1 MSLYGALFT
10 GVSGL
15 AAQSQALGIASNN
28 IANVNTNGYK
38 ASLTQFSTLLPS
50 KTEAGSV
57 ASGGVKATAQALI
70 QRQGLITTSESD
82 TDLAL
87 NGSGFFAVTD
97 ALNLN
102 PSRTELMYTRSGS
115 FTQDA
120 DGYLKNAGGYYLQ
133 GWRLDSTGALPG
145 NRNDL
150 EPINLNQLTGTAS
163 ETTEIN
169 LRANLQS
176 SQAAYVGA
184 YVPGVAA
191 TNMTSGA
198 ITPHFERTLEIFD
211 TQGGAQPV
219 RLSFL
224 KTAANTWE
232 YEVSYEGNAANVT
245 TAAGL
250 PFASGTITFD
260 TDGTVLTP
268 AVGVPPEAIASISI
282 PWSVASG
289 LTAQPVAL
297 SFGVVGE
304 ATGLTQFDSP
314 STLLSSGANGALF
327 GGLDGIRVDENGILK
342 AIFDNGVQRDVFQL
356 PVAFF
361 QNPNG
366 LSAINGNAFIST
378 DLSGDVT
385 LLEAAVGGAGTFSA
399 SALEASTVD
408 LAKEFTDL
416 ITVQRA
422 YSASTKII
430 TTADQMLDEMI
441 RIKR

>member
-28 IANVNTNGYK
+28 IANVNTTGYK

-50 KTEAGSV
+50 RTEAGSV

-70 QRQGLITTSESD
+70 QRQGLIQTSESA
-82 TDLAL
+82 TDLAI
-87 NGSGFFAVTD
+87 NGAGFFAVTD
-97 ALNLN
+97 TLSLS
-102 PSRTELMYTRSGS
+102 PSKTELLYTRAGA

-120 DGYLKNAGGYYLQ
+120 DGYLRNAGGYYLQ
-133 GWRLDSTGALPG
+133 GWRLDQNGELPG

-163 ETTEIN
+163 PTTEIN
-169 LRANLQS
+169 LRANLQA
-176 SQAAYVGA
+176 SQDEYTGA
-184 YVPGVAA
+184 YVPGDA
-191 TNMTSGA
+191 TQNMTGGV

-224 KTAANTWE
+224 KTGANTWQFE
-232 YEVSYEGNAANVT
+232 ASYEGDPANVT
-245 TAAGL
+245 TAAGV
-250 PFASGTITFD
+250 PFHSGTITFD

-268 AVGVPPEAIASISI
+268 AVGVPAEALESISI
-282 PWSVASG
+282 PWSAASG
-289 LTAQPVAL
+289 LTAQPIDM
-297 SFGVVGE
+297 SFGMVGE

-327 GGLDGIRVDENGILK
+327 GGLTGIKVDENGVLK
-342 AIFDNGVQRDVFQL
+342 ALFDNGVQRDVFQL
-356 PVAFF
+356 PIAFF

-366 LSAINGNAFIST
+366 LSAVNGNAFIRT
-378 DLSGDVT
+378 DISGDVT
-385 LLEAAVGGAGTFSA
+385 LLEATVGGAGTVSS

-430 TTADQMLDEMI
+430 TTADEMLDEMI

>member
-15 AAQSQALGIASNN
+15 AAQSEALGISSNN

-38 ASLTQFSTLLPS
+38 ASKTVFSTLLPS

-57 ASGGVKATAQALI
+57 ASGGVKAKAQALI
-70 QRQGLITTSESD
+70 QRQGLIQTSESA
-82 TDLAL
+82 TDLAI
-87 NGSGFFAVTD
+87 NGAGFFAVTD
-97 ALNLN
+97 TLNLN
-102 PSRTELMYTRSGS
+102 PNKTELLYTRSGS

-120 DGYLKNAGGYYLQ
+120 EGFLKNAGGYYLQ

-145 NRNDL
+145 NRNAL

-163 ETTEIN
+163 QTTEIN
-169 LRANLQS
+169 LRANLQA
-176 SQAAYVGA
+176 SQSLYGGA
-184 YVPGVAA
+184 YVPLDPLQ
-191 TNMTSGA
+191 NMTGGS

-219 RLSFL
+219 RMTFI
-224 KTAANTWE
+224 KTAANTWQFE
-232 YEVSYEGNAANVT
+232 LSYEGDPANVT
-245 TAAGL
+245 TAVGV
-250 PFASGTITFD
+250 PFHSGTVTFAE
-260 TDGTVLTP
+260 DGTVLTP
-268 AVGVPPEAIASISI
+268 AVGVPPEALEAVVM
-282 PWSVASG
+282 PWSAASG
-289 LTAQPVAL
+289 LVAQPIQL
-297 SFGVVGE
+297 SFGEVGA

-327 GGLDGIRVDENGILK
+327 GGLIGIKVDETGVLK
-342 AIFDNGVQRDVFQL
+342 ALFDNGVQQDVFQL
-356 PVAFF
+356 PIAFF

-366 LSAINGNAFIST
+366 LSAVNGNSFIRT
-378 DLSGDVT
+378 DISGDVT
-385 LLEAAVGGAGTFSA
+385 LLEATVGGAGTFSA
-399 SALEASTVD
+399 TALEASTVN

-416 ITVQRA
+416 ITIQRA

-430 TTADQMLDEMI
+430 TTADQMLDELI

>member
-38 ASLTQFSTLLPS
+38 ASQTQFSTLLPS
-50 KTEAGSV
+50 RTDAGSV
-57 ASGGVKATAQALI
+57 ASGGVKASAQALI
-70 QRQGLITTSESD
+70 QRQGLIQTSESD

-97 ALNLN
+97 NLNLTPN
-102 PSRTELMYTRSGS
+102 KTDLMYTRSGS

-120 DGYLKNAGGYYLQ
+120 DGFLKNAGGYYLQ
-133 GWRLDSTGALPG
+133 GWRLDGNGDLPG
-145 NRNDL
+145 NRNTI

-169 LRANLQS
+169 LRANLQAS
-176 SQAAYVGA
+176 EAAHVGA
-184 YVPGVAA
+184 YVPGVGA
-191 TNMTSGA
+191 TNMSSGA

-224 KTAANTWE
+224 KTAANTWQFE
-232 YEVSYEGNAANVT
+232 ASYEGLAANVT
-245 TAAGL
+245 TAAGI
-250 PFASGTITFD
+250 PFASGTITFAS
-260 TDGTVLTP
+260 DGTVLTP
-268 AVGVPPEAIASISI
+268 AVGTPAEALEAISI
-282 PWSVASG
+282 PWSAASG
-289 LTAQPVAL
+289 LSAQPIDL
-297 SFGVVGE
+297 SFGTVGA

-327 GGLDGIRVDENGILK
+327 GGLMGIKVDETGVLK
-342 AIFDNGVQRDVFQL
+342 ALFDNGVQRDVFQL

-366 LSAINGNAFIST
+366 L
-378 DLSGDVT
+378 
-385 LLEAAVGGAGTFSA
+385 
-399 SALEASTVD
+399 
-408 LAKEFTDL
+408 
-416 ITVQRA
+416 
-422 YSASTKII
+422 
-430 TTADQMLDEMI
+430 
-441 RIKR
+441 

>member
-15 AAQSQALGIASNN
+15 SAQSQALGIASNN

-38 ASLTQFSTLLPS
+38 ASQTQFSTLLPS
-50 KTEAGSV
+50 RTEAGSV

-70 QRQGLITTSESD
+70 QRQGLIQTSESA

-87 NGSGFFAVTD
+87 NGAGFFAVTD
-97 ALNLN
+97 TLNLSPN
-102 PSRTELMYTRSGS
+102 KTELLYTRSGS

-120 DGYLKNAGGYYLQ
+120 EGFLKNAGGYYLQ
-133 GWRLDSTGALPG
+133 GWRLDQTGGLPG

-169 LRANLQS
+169 LRANLQA
-176 SQAAYVGA
+176 SQSDFVGVYA
-184 YVPGVAA
+184 PANPA
-191 TNMTSGA
+191 QNMTGGA

-224 KTAANTWE
+224 KTGANTWE
-232 YEVSYEGNAANVT
+232 FEASYEGDPTNVT
-245 TAAGL
+245 SAAGV
-250 PFASGTITFD
+250 PFHSGTITFAQ
-260 TDGTVLTP
+260 DGTVLTP
-268 AVGVPPEAIASISI
+268 AVGSPPVAIESISI
-282 PWSVASG
+282 PWSASSG
-289 LTAQPVAL
+289 LSAQPIDL
-297 SFGVVGE
+297 SFGDVGD

-327 GGLDGIRVDENGILK
+327 GGLIGIKVDEAGVLK
-342 AIFDNGVQRDVFQL
+342 ALFDNGVQRDVFQL

-366 LSAINGNAFIST
+366 LSAVNGNAFIRT
-378 DLSGDVT
+378 DVSGDVT
-385 LLEAAVGGAGTFSA
+385 LLEATVGGAGTFSA